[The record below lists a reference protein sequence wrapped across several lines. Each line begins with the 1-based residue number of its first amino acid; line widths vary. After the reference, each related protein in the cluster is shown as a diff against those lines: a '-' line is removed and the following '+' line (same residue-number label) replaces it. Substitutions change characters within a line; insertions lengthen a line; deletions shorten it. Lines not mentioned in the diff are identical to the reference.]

1 MCTMPQE
8 LTPWHKPLEVVSVCF
23 SDTLKNLE
31 KAMARINEVKM
42 AELLWERIYENVSTG
57 SEKST
62 CLNESVI

>member
-1 MCTMPQE
+1 M
-8 LTPWHKPLEVVSVCF
+8 
-23 SDTLKNLE
+23 TLKNLE